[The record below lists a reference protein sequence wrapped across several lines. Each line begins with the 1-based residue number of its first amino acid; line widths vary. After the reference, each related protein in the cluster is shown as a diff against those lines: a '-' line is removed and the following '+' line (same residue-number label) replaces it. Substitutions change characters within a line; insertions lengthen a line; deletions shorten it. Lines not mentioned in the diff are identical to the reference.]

1 MRLGEENTLIGT
13 PFWRFL
19 NYGFAPTVKYF
30 ATHRL
35 GSRSREKVL
44 ESLSVSEFAALI
56 GVKEE
61 NSENV
66 ARANVLSMVNK
77 MRDQVESDSEG
88 RKIKDVLGS
97 ESSISRLI
105 ILEIAVRSNRFKS
118 FLETGT
124 QHGLSAFVVNES
136 ARRYSPAMTIAS
148 FDVSHEQ
155 YFVRSE
161 GATYSLLAWPIRRN
175 FKKETL
181 DFKLD
186 PLLFFHDSDH
196 SYENMFFE
204 FQWAWDHL
212 GADVLISDDIDGN
225 DAFFDFCESTGVTGY
240 RIMIDDGPAVGFAM
254 RSL

>member
-1 MRLGEENTLIGT
+1 MIGT
-13 PFWRFL
+13 PLWRIL
-19 NYGFAPTVKYF
+19 NYGIAPTFKYF

-35 GSRSREKVL
+35 GSRSRDKSL
-44 ESLSVSEFAALI
+44 ESLSASDFAVLI

-61 NSENV
+61 SSETVSRENV
-66 ARANVLSMVNK
+66 LKMVRR
-77 MRDQVESDSEG
+77 MRDQVGSDSEG

-97 ESSISRLI
+97 ESSIARLI
-105 ILEIAVRSNRFKS
+105 ILELAIRSNRFKS

-124 QHGLSAFVVNES
+124 QHGLSVFVVNES
-136 ARRYSPAMTIAS
+136 AKRYSPTMSIAS

-161 GATYSLLAWPIRRN
+161 GVTYSSLAWPVRRN
-175 FKKETL
+175 FKKETF
-181 DFKLD
+181 DFKRD

-212 GADVLISDDIDGN
+212 GAEVLISDDIDGN
-225 DAFFDFCESTGVTGY
+225 DAFFDFCKSKGVTGY
-240 RIMIDDGPAVGFAM
+240 RIMIDDGPAVGFAK
-254 RSL
+254 RGV

>member
-1 MRLGEENTLIGT
+1 MIGT
-13 PFWRFL
+13 PLWRIL
-19 NYGFAPTVKYF
+19 NYGLYPTFKYF

-35 GSRSREKVL
+35 GSRSQEKIL
-44 ESLSVSEFAALI
+44 ESLRVSDFAALI
-56 GVKEE
+56 GVKGE
-61 NSENV
+61 NYENV
-66 ARANVLSMVNK
+66 SRENVLSLVKK
-77 MRDQVESDSEG
+77 MREQVESDSEG

-97 ESSISRLI
+97 ESSIARLI
-105 ILEIAVRSNRFKS
+105 ILELAIRSDRFKS

-136 ARRYSPAMTIAS
+136 AKRYSPTMNIAS

-161 GATYSLLAWPIRRN
+161 GVIYSLLASPVRRN

-181 DFKLD
+181 DFKSD

-204 FQWAWDHL
+204 FLWAWDHL
-212 GADVLISDDIDGN
+212 KAEVIISDDIDGN
-225 DAFFDFCESTGVTGY
+225 DAFFDFCKSAGVTGY
-240 RIMIDDGPAVGFAM
+240 RIMIDDGPAVGFAK
-254 RSL
+254 RGL

>member
-1 MRLGEENTLIGT
+1 MIGT
-13 PFWRFL
+13 PLWRIL
-19 NYGFAPTVKYF
+19 NYGVYPTFKYF

-35 GSRSREKVL
+35 GSRSQEKIL
-44 ESLSVSEFAALI
+44 ESLSVSDFAALI
-56 GVKEE
+56 GVKGE

-66 ARANVLSMVNK
+66 SRENVLSMVKK
-77 MRDQVESDSEG
+77 MRDQVKSDSEG

-97 ESSISRLI
+97 ESSIARLI
-105 ILEIAVRSNRFKS
+105 ILELAIRSNTFKS

-136 ARRYSPAMTIAS
+136 AKRYSPTMDIVS
-148 FDVSHEQ
+148 FDVSHKQ
-155 YFVRSE
+155 YFVRSA
-161 GATYSLLAWPIRRN
+161 GVTYSLLASPVRRN

-181 DFKLD
+181 DFKHD

-212 GADVLISDDIDGN
+212 EAEVLISDDIDGN
-225 DAFFDFCESTGVTGY
+225 DAFFDFCKSTGVTGY
-240 RIMIDDGPAVGFAM
+240 RIVIDNGPAVGFAK
-254 RSL
+254 RGV